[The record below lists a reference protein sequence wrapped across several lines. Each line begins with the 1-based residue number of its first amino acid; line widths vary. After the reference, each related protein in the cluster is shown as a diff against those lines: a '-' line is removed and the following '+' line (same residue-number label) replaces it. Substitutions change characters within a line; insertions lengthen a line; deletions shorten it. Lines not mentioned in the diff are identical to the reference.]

1 MNNTVIIIESPNK
14 VEKISKYS
22 GAKVYAT
29 AGHFKTL
36 ANNFLNDYESYEP
49 IYEYIDNKKFSIN
62 KIFHV
67 EKGNVTKEN

>member
-36 ANNFLNDYESYEP
+36 ANNF
-49 IYEYIDNKKFSIN
+49 
-62 KIFHV
+62 H
-67 EKGNVTKEN
+67 